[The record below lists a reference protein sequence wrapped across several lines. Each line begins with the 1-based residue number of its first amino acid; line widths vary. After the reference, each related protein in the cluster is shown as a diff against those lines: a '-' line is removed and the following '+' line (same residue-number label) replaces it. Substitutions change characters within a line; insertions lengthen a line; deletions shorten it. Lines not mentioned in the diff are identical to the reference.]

1 VKITDLEAYS
11 VAVPFKAPIFSAYGV
26 SYPARIRTFIRLH
39 TDAGIT
45 GVGETGVS
53 ATHHVAHGAQ
63 LRLFHENIRPQVLGD
78 SPYDYLLLIQ
88 KLRYVPEA
96 IAIELACWD
105 IMGKAAGLPVY
116 RLLGGRGHRAEV
128 PLAGYFFFRGAN
140 GSGEL
145 EVNLDNCVD
154 HARYLVETFGFRTLK
169 MKLGVYEPEVEVDAV
184 GRVRDALDPN
194 IKLRVDPNGCWS
206 LPTAKRMLKRLE
218 PMDLEYV
225 EEPIKYVPARVPN
238 TTQAGVPSLDTQ
250 GLAELRRSS
259 QTPIAADGCYRI
271 DLLWQ
276 IAREQ
281 AADLVL
287 GDIQGSFGIR
297 GLHDFYTVAEV
308 LGLTT
313 AMHSGTELGVQQ
325 AAKLHVAAAHPEV
338 RVAGDAIYHEYVDDV
353 LVGGKLTYENGNMAV
368 PQAPGLGVALDDAK
382 LSEYELTL
390 ERHREFDEYW
400 RDLRDRYA
408 IPPAGQDVL
417 VRHF

>member
-11 VAVPFKAPIFSAYGV
+11 VAIPFKAPIFSAYGV

-39 TDAGIT
+39 TDAGII

-63 LRLFHENIRPQVLGD
+63 LRLFHERIKTQVLGED
-78 SPYDYLLLIQ
+78 PFDYLLLLQ
-88 KLRYVPEA
+88 KLRYIPEA

-105 IMGKAAGLPVY
+105 IMGKAAELPVY
-116 RLLGGRGHRAEV
+116 RLLGGRGHCAEL

-140 GSGEL
+140 RDGEL

-154 HARYLVETFGFRTLK
+154 HARWLVDTYGFRTLK
-169 MKLGVYEPEVEVDAV
+169 MKLGVFEPEQEVDAV
-184 GRVRDALDPN
+184 ARVRAELGPN

-218 PMDLEYV
+218 PLDLEYI

-238 TTQAGVPSLDTQ
+238 TTQAGVPSLDTP
-250 GLAELRRSS
+250 GLAELRRST

-308 LGLTT
+308 LGLAA

-325 AAKLHVAAAHPEV
+325 AAKLHVAAAHPEM
-338 RVAGDAIYHEYVDDV
+338 RVAGDGIYHEYVDDV
-353 LVGGKLTYENGNMAV
+353 LVGGKLSYCDGKMAV
-368 PQAPGLGVALDDAK
+368 PQEPGLGVELDDEK
-382 LSEYELTL
+382 LAEYELSE
-390 ERHREFDEYW
+390 ERHGEYDAYWQEIRE
-400 RDLRDRYA
+400 RYA